1 MPSVRMV
8 LQFNTYLIN
17 EMHNV

>member
-8 LQFNTYLIN
+8 LVDGGGG
-17 EMHNV
+17 EWEVHS